1 MNDLVTVTFRKRNAG
16 NTEKVVSSCL
26 AYLREILG
34 VTEFNI
40 GITQRLSKK
49 SDKKTDEKTRVFTK
63 FRIFELKTQV
73 LEDIHVWFFDELKK
87 SNPSDNVANEQIQS
101 QLNHTRES
109 AKFLVDLL
117 DPGRTDNLVK
127 VEFAEQFE
135 RLKRSAERLSRDL
148 LEIGFEL
155 PVNEQNCSHEGL
167 QRLAGFELLHRLR
180 CTDSFVLAKRLMIL
194 AVCEALRTRFEKA
207 PPDKTLWDTL
217 VAVLHRYSLL
227 PILQISRKKTFSAD
241 ICGYTIMCHP
251 DLTIIPRLDLLPT
264 CRDPGAI
271 SRVVLFEE
279 HKYQR
284 NPIESLKKDSL
295 SEKMMD
301 SRTFGDY
308 LLHSLLQ
315 ALKMEILNRG
325 RAYVVTHHQP
335 SIHSPDAKSC
345 IIEHYS
351 ATDYAI
357 KLAKVL
363 QLLAEFSPDP
373 NTDASGTRSNE
384 QTSVILEESLSQ
396 VEPSNFCLKS
406 LETLDVT
413 PETSN
418 QVIRVGE
425 YNILTVR
432 AFSGPL
438 TQRWLILP
446 FICAVYHNTSL
457 LDPFGPKSIH
467 AVLVVDG
474 SRGYLFDL
482 TRDNRFENVVLKGPT
497 P

>member
-1 MNDLVTVTFRKRNAG
+1 MNDPVAVTFRKRNAG
-16 NTEKVVSSCL
+16 NTEKVVSSCVT
-26 AYLREILG
+26 YLREILG
-34 VTEFNI
+34 LTEFNI
-40 GITQRLSKK
+40 RINILSNKSGQRTHNSN
-49 SDKKTDEKTRVFTK
+49 EKTHVFTK
-63 FRIFELKTQV
+63 LRIFELKTQV
-73 LEDIHVWFFDELKK
+73 LEDIHVLFFEELKK
-87 SNPSDNVANEQIQS
+87 ANPSHYAASEQIQS

-109 AKFLVDLL
+109 AKLLVDLL
-117 DPGRTDNLVK
+117 DPGRIDNLDE
-127 VEFAEQFE
+127 VEFTEQFE
-135 RLKRSAERLSRDL
+135 RLKRSAEKLSRDL
-148 LEIGFEL
+148 LEIVFKL
-155 PVNEQNCSHEGL
+155 PENEQSCSDEGL
-167 QRLAGFELLHRLR
+167 QRLACFELLNRLR

-194 AVCEALRTRFEKA
+194 AVCEALRKRFEKA

-227 PILQISRKKTFSAD
+227 PILQISRKQTFSAD
-241 ICGYTIMCHP
+241 ICGHTIMCHP

-264 CRDPGAI
+264 CSDPGAV
-271 SRVVLFEE
+271 SHVVLFEE

-284 NPIESLKKDSL
+284 NPTESLKKDSL

-301 SRTFGDY
+301 GRTFGDY

-335 SIHSPDAKSC
+335 SIHSPDAESC
-345 IIEHYS
+345 IIEHYL
-351 ATDYAI
+351 ARDYAI

-384 QTSVILEESLSQ
+384 QTSVILEESLAQ
-396 VEPSNFCLKS
+396 AEPSKFYLKS
-406 LETLDVT
+406 LESVDVA
-413 PETSN
+413 PKTSN

-438 TQRWLILP
+438 TQMAYFAFYMFSVPQYLP
-446 FICAVYHNTSL
+446 AG
-457 LDPFGPKSIH
+457 PFWP
-467 AVLVVDG
+467 
-474 SRGYLFDL
+474 
-482 TRDNRFENVVLKGPT
+482 
-497 P
+497 